1 MSILWILIPGLIVGV
16 LLMDS
21 VRRIFSDDDH
31 FVRGLFESQPVTMI
45 AAATIVGSVI
55 VWAVL
60 EALSLW

>member
-1 MSILWILIPGLIVGV
+1 MNLRDVLEMPDETMVSVG
-16 LLMDS
+16 
-21 VRRIFSDDDH
+21 
-31 FVRGLFESQPVTMI
+31 FVRELFESQPVTMI